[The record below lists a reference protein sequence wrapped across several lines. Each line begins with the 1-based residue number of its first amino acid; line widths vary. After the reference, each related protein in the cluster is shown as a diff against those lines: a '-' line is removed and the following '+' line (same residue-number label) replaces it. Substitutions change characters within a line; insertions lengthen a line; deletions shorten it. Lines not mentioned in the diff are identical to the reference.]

1 MGFPDLGQLFA
12 RFLEPQLIPQGFGL
26 VALLCLDRGKV
37 AEFRVEPLLADFQR
51 GKALIPALLATRA
64 GLDVL
69 HHEDTDRKHLTEKGG
84 QAQFPLPACLGRRR
98 QFFLA
103 VLPVLPRLAAREFA
117 IATSAAHPARGLFR
131 FLDSL
136 SGFRLDIDV
145 GMGRRDDAIA
155 LALATRIDPDGDR
168 LDFPR

>member
-1 MGFPDLGQLFA
+1 MGFPNLGQLFA
-12 RFLEPQLIPQGFGL
+12 RFLEPQLIPQSFGL

-37 AEFRVEPLLADFQR
+37 VEFRVEPLLTYFQR
-51 GKALIPALLATRA
+51 GKALIPVLLATRA

-69 HHEDTDRKHLTEKGG
+69 HHEDTDWKQLAEKGG
-84 QAQFPLPACLGRRR
+84 QAQFPLPTRPGRRR

-103 VLPVLPRLAAREFA
+103 VLPVLPGLAARQFA
-117 IATSAAHPARGLFR
+117 IATSAAHLARCLFR

-145 GMGRRDDAIA
+145 GMSRRDDAIA
-155 LALATRIDPDGDR
+155 LALAARIDPDGDR